1 MLSAACCHVWSSP
14 LPSCVTP
21 RKPGRMEGLEK
32 PLNRAFSRSHQ
43 CGGRVGG
50 VSPNPLLLKWSSS
63 EVLSRV
69 GQTKALHLHLLLF
82 LIKSN
87 SGQKAAVSTHSGSDT
102 GAFQDVYFQG
112 EVCLVTR
119 PSFVLYPGFH
129 RAVVCFDACDESHFR
144 AEKLKTLGH
153 VSVHQVK

>member
-119 PSFVLYPGFH
+119 PCFVLYPGFH

-144 AEKLKTLGH
+144 VEKLKTLGH

>member
-1 MLSAACCHVWSSP
+1 M
-14 LPSCVTP
+14 
-21 RKPGRMEGLEK
+21 
-32 PLNRAFSRSHQ
+32 
-43 CGGRVGG
+43 GG
-50 VSPNPLLLKWSSS
+50 VRPKPLLLKWSNS

-87 SGQKAAVSTHSGSDT
+87 SGQKAAIFAHSRSDT

-112 EVCLVTR
+112 EACLVTR

-129 RAVVCFDACDESHFR
+129 RGIVCFEACYESYFR
-144 AEKLKTLGH
+144 VEEIKSLGL
-153 VSVHQVK
+153 VSMHQMK